1 MPIVQAYTEQEG
13 EMNHWK
19 DPTFCYHTSA
29 SHDNATAFRRRQ
41 QERRRAALA
50 QAAEAKA
57 KVAAIGKRK
66 AAA

>member
-1 MPIVQAYTEQEG
+1 MANT
-13 EMNHWK
+13 WR
-19 DPTFCYHTSA
+19 DPSFSYHTAA

-50 QAAEAKA
+50 QAVEAKA
-57 KVAAIGKRK
+57 NVAAIGKRK